1 MHVLDLGKEQ
11 ALERNGFGGFGH
23 MWVRREQGNGKSGA
37 AMGQM
42 SRWERDSKDNNCHQ
56 GAAGASVARYQT
68 KEMMCFLMRARTIPF
83 VATALLISSLRA
95 EKHDWVNLRTFDL
108 PSIVFVA
115 AHHRNHVL
123 NYRPNRFQSHPLSS
137 CSWPDG
143 WCWRSWR
150 PERGCC
156 CFVQRS
162 EAGS

>member
-1 MHVLDLGKEQ
+1 MVSADLVTCGQGESKEMAKAAQLWDRCRDGKETPKT
-11 ALERNGFGGFGH
+11 
-23 MWVRREQGNGKSGA
+23 W
-37 AMGQM
+37 
-42 SRWERDSKDNNCHQ
+42 NNCHQ

-115 AHHRNHVL
+115 PHHRNHVL
-123 NYRPNRFQSHPLSS
+123 HYRPNRFQSHSLSS

-150 PERGCC
+150 SERGCC